1 MLGLCLAFSQAYA
14 DTLPVGGD
22 SSLAAN
28 SVDGFSG
35 IPQAQASDLEKLNT
49 AVVRPIPFLDFFYQ
63 IQRPTSG
70 ENASASH
77 QTEIIGMSNVA
88 PAPKPGLYG
97 MIALALAGLV
107 FAIQLFYAKAK
118 NKARTS
124 EATL

>member
-1 MLGLCLAFSQAYA
+1 
-14 DTLPVGGD
+14 
-22 SSLAAN
+22 
-28 SVDGFSG
+28 
-35 IPQAQASDLEKLNT
+35 
-49 AVVRPIPFLDFFYQ
+49 
-63 IQRPTSG
+63 
-70 ENASASH
+70 
-77 QTEIIGMSNVA
+77 MSNVA